1 MTPVPAYRL
10 RPMHWDD
17 LARVLD
23 LERRLF
29 PADSWS
35 TSMFRDE
42 LRADGR
48 YYQVAEIVDPAPD
61 EVPVIGYAGLR
72 YVPPEGDVQT
82 IAVHERWWGT
92 GVGTA
97 LLTALLSEA
106 DRLGV
111 TDVFLDVRSDNPR
124 AQRLYHWFGFTEIGV
139 RRAYYRDGVD
149 SIVMCRQKTFV
160 GTAEDDRGED

>member
-10 RPMHWDD
+10 RPMHADD
-17 LARVLD
+17 LPRVLD

-48 YYQVAEIVDPAPD
+48 YYQVAEIVDPEPD
-61 EVPVIGYAGLR
+61 QPAVIGYAGLR

-82 IAVHERWWGT
+82 IAVHERWWGS

-97 LLTALLSEA
+97 LLTALLTEA
-106 DRLGV
+106 ERLAV

-124 AQRLYHWFGFTEIGV
+124 AQRLYQWFGFTEIGV
-139 RRAYYRDGVD
+139 RRGYYRDGVD
-149 SIVMCRQKTFV
+149 SVVMRRQQASV
-160 GTAEDDRGED
+160 GAVDNDRGED